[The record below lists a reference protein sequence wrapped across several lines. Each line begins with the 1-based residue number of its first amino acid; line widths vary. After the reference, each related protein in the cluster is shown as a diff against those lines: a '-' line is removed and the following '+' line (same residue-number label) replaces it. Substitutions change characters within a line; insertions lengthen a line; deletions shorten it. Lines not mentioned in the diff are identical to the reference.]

1 MGWKIQTPKPCK
13 LFLWSMGQ
21 RIANP
26 QIRVSISLIHG
37 AKNCKPQIRVSFS
50 LIHGA
55 KNCKSQIQ
63 VKLTWIHGAKKF
75 IVPISVRCALIH
87 GARPVCKPS
96 SKQTGFKRDSLL
108 RASYSDHLVTVNN
121 DDGKHCQRSSRIM
134 GVYNRCSWVFNTLVK
149 AVTYLELWFEWSGRI
164 WVVVCR
170 SVGETKSCCCCLL
183 AELSHS
189 LVICIDSGREV
200 SFRGTFSLAG
210 ICFSEDVWFSGDVW
224 FSVEGLLGGFL
235 AGMFISAW
243 RFC

>member
-1 MGWKIQTPKPCK
+1 MRVNFFDPWGKEWQTPNPCEI
-13 LFLWSMGQ
+13 FLRSMGQ

-134 GVYNRCSWVFNTLVK
+134 GVYNRCS
-149 AVTYLELWFEWSGRI
+149 
-164 WVVVCR
+164 
-170 SVGETKSCCCCLL
+170 
-183 AELSHS
+183 
-189 LVICIDSGREV
+189 
-200 SFRGTFSLAG
+200 
-210 ICFSEDVWFSGDVW
+210 
-224 FSVEGLLGGFL
+224 
-235 AGMFISAW
+235 
-243 RFC
+243 